1 MRARTF
7 VALLLGVVVLLGG
20 CAEAERV
27 VTSRDVVSGDGGA
40 RTYRVTWVS
49 DAYGQ
54 FVYRAE
60 TSDADFG
67 ECYSKLTL
75 GEPLPDSCL
84 SLRLLRADTDAF
96 NRSVGLAW
104 AALIAF
110 IGGLVVFA
118 LRRIAWVPVVSAS
131 TEHLAS
137 ETAAGS
143 PSSAVEL
150 MRSAESEKSS
160 RAEAEA
166 GGHDV
171 AHPGWM
177 GVLVAF
183 VTLAVLT
190 MLLGYGTSLSWG
202 RRPGLLMLLGLGG
215 VAVLLVLGRLQRSD
229 MHPLIQRLQF
239 LGGAAL
245 TMTVLS
251 VLGMAFRWPLLALNG
266 VAWPF

>member
-1 MRARTF
+1 MRIRTL
-7 VALLLGVVVLLGG
+7 VLLLFGAMLLLGG
-20 CAEAERV
+20 CADGERV

-40 RTYRVTWVS
+40 RTYRVSWES
-49 DAYGQ
+49 DAYGR
-54 FVYRAE
+54 FVYRAG
-60 TSDADFG
+60 TSDTEFA
-67 ECYSKLTL
+67 ECYGTLTV

-96 NRSVGLAW
+96 SRSSGLSW
-104 AALIAF
+104 AALIVF
-110 IGGLVVFA
+110 IGSLVLFA
-118 LRRIAWVPVVSAS
+118 LRRIAWVPTVPAS
-131 TEHLAS
+131 TKHLTS
-137 ETAAGS
+137 GTAAGS

-150 MRSAESEKSS
+150 MRSAESEKGS

-171 AHPGWM
+171 PHPGWL
-177 GVLVAF
+177 GVGVAAA
-183 VTLAVLT
+183 TLTVLT
-190 MLLGYGTSLSWG
+190 ILAGYGTSLSWG

-215 VAVLLVLGRLQRSD
+215 VAVLLMFGRLQRSD

-245 TMTVLS
+245 TMAVLS
-251 VLGMAFRWPLLALNG
+251 VLGMAFRGPLLALNG